1 VRTALLGQGL
11 DPSPATPEEFAALIK
26 ADIQKSKATIANANI
41 KVEQ

>member
-11 DPSPATPEEFAALIK
+11 EPTPISYDDFGALIK
-26 ADIQKSKATIANANI
+26 ADIAKSKTVITTANI